1 MDETWISKKFLLANI
16 LWSSMLGLSFV
27 KSIRAIVYAFIT
39 YPIFSVFFM
48 IWIFFFP
55 LLITYI
61 LSRIDEYDE
70 EASNKLYIIFSVLFG
85 IMALFIV
92 YIFPMFVK

>member
-1 MDETWISKKFLLANI
+1 
-16 LWSSMLGLSFV
+16 MLGLSFV
-27 KSIRAIVYAFIT
+27 KSIKAIVYAFIS

-48 IWIFFFP
+48 IWVFFFP

-70 EASNKLYIIFSVLFG
+70 EVSNRLYVILSILFG
-85 IMALFIV
+85 VMALSIV
-92 YIFPMFVK
+92 YILPIFVK

>member
-1 MDETWISKKFLLANI
+1 MDEAWISKKFLIANI
-16 LWSSMLGLSFV
+16 FWSSMLGLSFV
-27 KSIRAIVYAFIT
+27 KSIRAIVYAFIL
-39 YPIFSVFFM
+39 YPIFSIFFM

-70 EASNKLYIIFSVLFG
+70 DVSNRLYIVFSILFG
-85 IMALFIV
+85 IMALSII
-92 YIFPMFVK
+92 YIFPIFIK